1 MDCYY
6 HPGRESTN
14 NCTVCGK
21 SICDECSVEIAG
33 KVYCKDCLEKI
44 IGKSDDT
51 QTTVDETPS
60 FEQSKY
66 DSFDEP
72 ITQEE
77 TKYSSFDD
85 DFSYDEEP
93 SLFNNQNSYRDEAP
107 SRESIIKNVLED
119 ENTQKQEVHQF
130 KPVEES
136 SPYNVNSAGYQQ
148 QVYEE
153 RSYFSQEEQKPQFN
167 PDEMYSSQNT
177 NPQNEI
183 YQQQRQPQFNQES
196 LYEPQIERPQN
207 EIYQQQRQPQFN
219 QNEFNQPQ
227 NNDLQDD
234 GFIYPDHSYQP
245 EEIGQNSLE
254 DKYEKYL
261 DDLYFD
267 DEEESQIPLSEQL
280 AQDEEEY
287 GSLTQ
292 RTYKPREPKEETRT
306 QEDIYYE
313 QQMMKNEPYS
323 TYDSFETADVNYSQP
338 NQQNITGQY
347 QEETI
352 TRAPAPQQQDEGTL
366 EDEIRRKIAA
376 EREAEIKPSRKSI
389 HNTTPSKPKREKEPL
404 GIVDIILT
412 IILIIVILIVI
423 FYILYLFLL
432 SSYYPT
438 FTDAIY
444 GLTDPQSLIN
454 HLMGK

>member
-14 NCTVCGK
+14 NCTICGK

-33 KVYCKDCLEKI
+33 KIYCKDCLEKI

-66 DSFDEP
+66 NSFDEP
-72 ITQEE
+72 IIQEE

-85 DFSYDEEP
+85 DFSYNEEP
-93 SLFNNQNSYRDEAP
+93 SLFSNQNSYREEAP

-119 ENTQKQEVHQF
+119 ENTEKQDVHQF

-136 SPYNVNSAGYQQ
+136 SPYNVNSAGYQHNQ
-148 QVYEE
+148 QQAYEE
-153 RSYFSQEEQKPQFN
+153 RSYFSQEEPKPQFN
-167 PDEMYSSQNT
+167 QDEMYSSQDIN
-177 NPQNEI
+177 
-183 YQQQRQPQFNQES
+183 
-196 LYEPQIERPQN
+196 PQN

-254 DKYEKYL
+254 DKYERYL

-313 QQMMKNEPYS
+313 QQMMKNEPYA

-338 NQQNITGQY
+338 NQQNITTHY

-352 TRAPAPQQQDEGTL
+352 TRAPTPQQQDEGTL

-376 EREAEIKPSRKSI
+376 EREAEIKPSKKSI
-389 HNTTPSKPKREKEPL
+389 HKTTPSKPQREKEPL
-404 GIVDIILT
+404 GVVDIILT